1 VSDASNGGG
10 SVEIVVGPERRV
22 HVGNI
27 AALARKEIRDS
38 LRNRWFIFYS
48 VAFAVL
54 ATALSFLSLAG
65 TSTFGFAGYGR
76 TAASLINLVILIVP
90 LMGLTAGAG
99 SVAAERESR
108 TLAYLLAQ
116 PISRFELLAGKYLG
130 LALALVAALAIGFGA
145 SALLIATR
153 QQVGAADFA
162 RLVGLTSVLALSML
176 SVGMLISTLARKASA
191 ALGAA
196 IVLWLVLVFLGDLGL
211 MGSTLVFKLQVAEL
225 FQLSLLNPLQV
236 FKMAALGSIHASL
249 DVLGPAGLYA
259 TRTYGSA
266 LPWIFAGAMTAWT
279 VLPLAAAFGVF
290 KLRGDL

>member
-1 VSDASNGGG
+1 VPDAPNGSG
-10 SVEIVVGPERRV
+10 SVELVVGPERRV
-22 HVGNI
+22 HLGAI
-27 AALARKEIRDS
+27 ANLARKEIRDS

-54 ATALSFLSLAG
+54 AAALSYLSLAG
-65 TSTFGFAGYGR
+65 TGTFGFAGYGR
-76 TAASLINLVILIVP
+76 TSASLINLVILIVP

-99 SVAAERESR
+99 SIAAERENR

-116 PISRFELLAGKYLG
+116 PINRFELLAGKYVG
-130 LALALVAALAIGFGA
+130 LALALIATLAVGFGA
-145 SALLIATR
+145 SALLIAFR
-153 QQVGAADFA
+153 QHVGVADFA
-162 RLVGLTSVLALSML
+162 RLVGLAFVLALAML
-176 SVGMLISTLARKASA
+176 SVGMLISTVARRASA

-211 MGSTLVFKLQVAEL
+211 MGSTLVFKLQVADL

-259 TRTYGSA
+259 TQTHGSA
-266 LPWIFAGAMTAWT
+266 LPWIFGSALAAWT
-279 VLPLAAAFGVF
+279 VLPLAAAFVIF
-290 KLRGDL
+290 TLRGDV

>member
-1 VSDASNGGG
+1 VADTPA
-10 SVEIVVGPERRV
+10 IVLT
-22 HVGNI
+22 
-27 AALARKEIRDS
+27 LARKEIRDA
-38 LRNRWFIFYS
+38 LRNRWFIFYA

-54 ATALSFLSLAG
+54 ATTLSFLSLAG
-65 TSTFGFAGYGR
+65 TGTFGYAGYGR

-99 SVAAERESR
+99 AVAAERENR

-116 PISRFELLAGKYLG
+116 PVNRFEVLAGKFLG
-130 LALALVAALAIGFGA
+130 LAVSLIAALAIGFGI
-145 SALLIATR
+145 SAALIATK
-153 QQVGAADFA
+153 QQVIASEFI
-162 RLVGLTSVLALSML
+162 RLVALACVLALAML
-176 SVGMLISTLARKASA
+176 SVGVLISTIARKAGA

-259 TRTYGSA
+259 SQTYGAA
-266 LPWIFAGAMTAWT
+266 LPWIFGGALAAWT
-279 VLPLAAAFGVF
+279 VAPLAAAFALF
-290 KLRGDL
+290 TTRGDV